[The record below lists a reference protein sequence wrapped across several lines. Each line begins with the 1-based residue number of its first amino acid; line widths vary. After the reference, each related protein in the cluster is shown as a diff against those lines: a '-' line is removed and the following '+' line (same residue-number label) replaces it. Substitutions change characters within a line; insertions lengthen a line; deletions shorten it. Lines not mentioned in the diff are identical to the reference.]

1 MAIKGNAV
9 ELHKAI
15 IRDKRDRI
23 ALVRD
28 IAIELN
34 MDADLIAE
42 IQEHH
47 NIQEIKLKELEG

>member
-9 ELHKAI
+9 EWHKAI

-23 ALVRD
+23 ALIRD
-28 IAIELN
+28 IAIEFN

-47 NIQEIKLKELEG
+47 NIQEMKLKELEN